1 MIKNST
7 DYKRKF
13 NAEKYDRLEITVPKG
28 KKAVIKDFAEKQNKS
43 VNGFVNEVID
53 EKMERDN

>member
-13 NAEKYDRLEITVPKG
+13 NAEKYDRMEINFHKG
-28 KKAVIKDFAEKQNKS
+28 KKAVIKEYA
-43 VNGFVNEVID
+43 
-53 EKMERDN
+53 